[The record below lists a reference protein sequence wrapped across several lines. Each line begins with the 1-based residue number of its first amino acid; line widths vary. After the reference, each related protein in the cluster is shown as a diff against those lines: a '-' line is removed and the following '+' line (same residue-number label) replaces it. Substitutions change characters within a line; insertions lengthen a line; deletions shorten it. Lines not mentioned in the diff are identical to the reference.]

1 MNLQKVIGKKKTL
14 VCILK
19 ATDGKEQDPDP
30 EPNPLV
36 RGTDLKVQD
45 QYQNVTN
52 PEHCKKQIRSKR
64 TLHVLQVFDLMVHI
78 LARAYTASN
87 PWLTDCDRRLAN
99 SWLLKIFRLHP
110 GKKVEKKSIVSS

>member
-1 MNLQKVIGKKKTL
+1 LHLEGHSQ
-14 VCILK
+14 
-19 ATDGKEQDPDP
+19 KEQDPDL

-36 RGTDLKVQD
+36 IGTDPKIGIS
-45 QYQNVTN
+45 T
-52 PEHCKKQIRSKR
+52 KMSRIRNTTKNG
-64 TLHVLQVFDLMVHI
+64 LYVLQVSNLIVHI

-110 GKKVEKKSIVSS
+110 GKKVEKKFMDFSSY